1 MKHDLTSLNSEGH
14 QTSLLIALPQWYCIS
29 SLGFI
34 CISVPDY
41 IFFVL
46 IPYLRKK
53 RILNS
58 SDYFLIRLSWL
69 TVLLK
74 LASFKAKGA
83 FKWKAVIKNL
93 EQEAEA
99 LKEDRKNPWPE
110 PAYFPMGFLLSAQAE
125 NLQNSPRSSTPIMA
139 IQAKGVVY
147 KVSFPWLF
155 SAKTIGRQVGQRFPQ
170 KVLFM

>member
-1 MKHDLTSLNSEGH
+1 MKHDLTSLNSKGH

-41 IFFVL
+41 IFFSCSFPTL
-46 IPYLRKK
+46 KKK

-58 SDYFLIRLSWL
+58 SDYFLVRLSWL

-110 PAYFPMGFLLSAQAE
+110 SAYFPMGFLLSAQLKSCRPA
-125 NLQNSPRSSTPIMA
+125 QGHPIMA
-139 IQAKGVVY
+139 IQPKGVVY

-155 SAKTIGRQVGQRFPQ
+155 SAKTIGGQVGQRFPQ